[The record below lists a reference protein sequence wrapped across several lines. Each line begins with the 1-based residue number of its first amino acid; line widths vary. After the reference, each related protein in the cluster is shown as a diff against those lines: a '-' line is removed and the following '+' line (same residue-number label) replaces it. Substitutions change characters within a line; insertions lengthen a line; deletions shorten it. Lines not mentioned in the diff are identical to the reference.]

1 MDIKRAKDKLKDYLI
16 STGILWIVLPIITYI
31 IVVVFG
37 FSGEGIEALL
47 QGVFGVFA
55 LYWIYDTFMS
65 IKPIYII
72 LKSGTAFKDI
82 FTKKTDKNN
91 NSNDDQSNK
100 SKEIIAESNEKDGEQ
115 VVRNFTAVIL
125 IILALMLFVNIVSF

>member
-16 STGILWIVLPIITYI
+16 LTGILWIVLPIITYI

-37 FSGEGIEALL
+37 IDGEGIEALL
-47 QGVFGVFA
+47 QGAFGIFA

-91 NSNDDQSNK
+91 NSNDNQSNK
-100 SKEIIAESNEKDGEQ
+100 PKEVIAESNEKDGEQ